1 MGRIGVDH
9 LLECLQHLDH
19 AGLSAEALLIGLS
32 DPGET

>member
-9 LLECLQHLDH
+9 LLECLQHLDQ
-19 AGLSAEALLIGLS
+19 AGLSAEALLIGVS